1 MGNSQNAEK
10 NGSLYIVAAPSGA
23 GKTTL
28 VRKLCEQLPNLEVSV
43 SHTTRPRRTN
53 ESDGVDYF
61 FIDEDSFME
70 KVKQERFLEHATV
83 FNHHYGT
90 SKKWVQEKLD
100 QNIDIILEID
110 WQGAQDIRKLMPGT
124 ISIFILPPSFEALAQ
139 RLYHRGDDDEGTIKG
154 RMECALNE
162 LSHYKEFDYIVIN
175 DDINT
180 ALDELKTI
188 IESIR
193 ENKPVRL
200 SDNKAFAEQI
210 MAQGAEVK

>member
-1 MGNSQNAEK
+1 MGNSQNAGK
-10 NGSLYIVAAPSGA
+10 TGSLFIIAAPSGA

-43 SHTTRPRRTN
+43 SHTTRPRRSN
-53 ESDGVDYF
+53 ETDRVDYF
-61 FIDEDSFME
+61 FIDEDKFME
-70 KVKQERFLEHATV
+70 KVKQGRFLEHATV

-110 WQGAQDIRKLMPGT
+110 WQGARDIRKLMPNA
-124 ISIFILPPSFEALAQ
+124 ISIFILPPSFTALEQ
-139 RLYHRGDDDEGTIKG
+139 RLYHRGDDDEITIKG
-154 RMECALNE
+154 RMQCALNE
-162 LSHYKEFDYIVIN
+162 ISHYKEFDYLVIN
-175 DDINT
+175 DDLNT

-193 ENKPVRL
+193 ENRPCQVQ
-200 SDNKAFAEQI
+200 DHNDFAEQI